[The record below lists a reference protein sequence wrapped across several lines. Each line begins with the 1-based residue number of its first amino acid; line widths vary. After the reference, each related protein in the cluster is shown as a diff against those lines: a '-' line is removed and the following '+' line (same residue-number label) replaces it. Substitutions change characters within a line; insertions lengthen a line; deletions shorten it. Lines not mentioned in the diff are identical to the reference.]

1 MNNLDIIKLLQEK
14 SVTKAAALLGVTRN
28 TIYNKLRPYGYPEA
42 PLYEVY
48 RACQAEADRLTFL
61 TQDVPVIKPKQDQ
74 QQTQKHKQE
83 MIAALN
89 ALDDTSAL
97 QFIVLEFL
105 ERHQIDASQLTTP
118 VVHKLIGIGG

>member
-14 SVTKAAALLGVTRN
+14 SVTKTAALLGVTRN

-61 TQDVPVIKPKQDQ
+61 SQDVPVIKQDRKQDQ
-74 QQTQKHKQE
+74 KQKQE

-89 ALDDTSAL
+89 ALDDTSVL
-97 QFIVLEFL
+97 QFIVVEFL

>member
-61 TQDVPVIKPKQDQ
+61 SQDVPVIKQD

-83 MIAALN
+83 IIGALN
-89 ALDDTSAL
+89 ALDDTSVL
-97 QFIVLEFL
+97 QFIVVEFL

>member
-61 TQDVPVIKPKQDQ
+61 SQDVPVIKQEHRKQS
-74 QQTQKHKQE
+74 QKHKQE

-89 ALDDTSAL
+89 ALDDTSVL
-97 QFIVLEFL
+97 QFIVVEFL

>member
-14 SVTKAAALLGVTRN
+14 SVTKTAALLGVTRN

-61 TQDVPVIKPKQDQ
+61 SQDVPVIKQDHKSQ
-74 QQTQKHKQE
+74 NQKHKQE
-83 MIAALN
+83 IIAALN
-89 ALDDTSAL
+89 ALDDTSVL

-105 ERHQIDASQLTTP
+105 ERHQIKASQLTAP
-118 VVHKLIGIGG
+118 VVHKLIGA

>member
-14 SVTKAAALLGVTRN
+14 SVTKTAALLGVTRN

-42 PLYEVY
+42 PLFEVY
-48 RACQAEADRLTFL
+48 RAAQAEADRLTFL
-61 TQDVPVIKPKQDQ
+61 SQDVPVIKPKQDR
-74 QQTQKHKQE
+74 KE

-89 ALDDTSAL
+89 ALDDTSVL

-105 ERHQIDASQLTTP
+105 ERHQIDAGQLTTP
-118 VVHKLIGIGG
+118 VVHKLIHSIGG

>member
-14 SVTKAAALLGVTRN
+14 SVTKTAALLGVTRN

-48 RACQAEADRLTFL
+48 RAAQAEADRLTFL
-61 TQDVPVIKPKQDQ
+61 TQDVPVIKKDR
-74 QQTQKHKQE
+74 KDKQE

-89 ALDDTSAL
+89 ALDDTSVL
-97 QFIVLEFL
+97 QFIVVEFL
-105 ERHQIDASQLTTP
+105 ERHQIKASQLTSP
-118 VVHKLIGIGG
+118 VVHKLIGA